1 MYDFQKFKTK
11 TIFAGN
17 IFTCIMTLNYALQE
31 QISLK
36 DEFNKFNESTKQ
48 KNLNKNRKILIFENA
63 NRLIKRKH

>member
-17 IFTCIMTLNYALQE
+17 IFTCVVTLNYALEE

-36 DEFNKFNESTKQ
+36 DEFNEFNESNKQ
-48 KNLNKNRKILIFENA
+48 KNLNKRRKILIFENG
-63 NRLIKRKH
+63 NRLVKRKH